1 MAQIGSGWINTKED
15 GKQTISLQFDKA
27 ILPYE
32 INERRRIM
40 LVEIPEAKRTDKEKS
55 PHYTIISYIP
65 EEK

>member
-1 MAQIGSGWINTKED
+1 MAQIGSAWINIKED
-15 GKQTISLQFDKA
+15 GKQTISLHFDKA

-32 INERRRIM
+32 INEKRKIM
-40 LVEIPEAKRTDKEKS
+40 LAEIPEDKRTDKEKS